1 MDPLPELGTQLT
13 GRLVAS
19 SSRHVAHN
27 RDGILVSVTTHMC
40 TTTVVYSHNG
50 CITFYIELVYAFNM
64 LRMRISCRIAGQRSI
79 IHTRSTSMKGKKR
92 SAKSTDFPRK
102 KRKLGKGKRPAENA
116 TNISFKS
123 RSIVVH
129 SQLEQSQQPT
139 GKRKLTFEVCDR

>member
-50 CITFYIELVYAFNM
+50 CISFYIELVNM

-123 RSIVVH
+123 RSIVVP